1 MSTLADVLE
10 KVESEDHKK
19 VRLYFI
25 TRDIKPGIPKSRKML
40 DKYKFSSFSIE
51 IDENLQKHL
60 HETLLEQISA
70 KADGDKYELVEYEVI
85 DDDTDKVLTYTLD
98 GNKILPF
105 SAAIKDQLSEGV
117 DIKPVTK
124 LHEVRDQIW
133 AYCICVLHDDKVPTF
148 SLRKFFPSKIG
159 VDEPQGGFLDKMAS
173 SFTTYFDT
181 TTTKLQLFRGQ
192 TISFDKRV
200 DCLYLD
206 DRFYIFSKRNFERI
220 VGLEEEFK
228 QVAQA
233 LVDELDALGMIVGL
247 EVISAEIERNPTLLK
262 RLAKLAQRDDYKSLS
277 KERIFKMQEIAE
289 QHGLQLKVENN
300 QLKIEDNKDIDIIL
314 KMLDDYYLES
324 VQTGLNY
331 GSHAKKQ
338 LQPVSTPG
346 R

>member
-1 MSTLADVLE
+1 MFTLADVLE
-10 KVESEDHKK
+10 KVESEDHKR

-25 TRDIKPGIPKSRKML
+25 TRDIKPGIPKTRKVL
-40 DKYKFSSFSIE
+40 DKYRFSSFSIE
-51 IDENLQKHL
+51 IDEELQKHL
-60 HETLLEQISA
+60 HDTLLEQISA
-70 KADGDKYELVEYEVI
+70 KSDGNKYELVEYEVI
-85 DDDTDKVLTYTLD
+85 DDDIDKVLTYTLD
-98 GNKILPF
+98 ENKVLPF

-124 LHEVRDQIW
+124 LDEVRDQIW
-133 AYCICVLHDDKVPTF
+133 AYCIGVLHDDKAPTF

-159 VDEPQGGFLDKMAS
+159 VDEPQGNIFDKAIS
-173 SFTTYFDT
+173 TFTTYFDT
-181 TTTKLQLFRGQ
+181 TTTKLQLFKGQ
-192 TISFDKRV
+192 TINFDKRI

-206 DRFYIFSKRNFERI
+206 DKFYIFSKKNFERI

-233 LVDELDALGMIVGL
+233 VVGELEALGMIIGL
-247 EVISAEIERNPTLLK
+247 EIISAEIERNPTLLK

-277 KERIFKMQEIAE
+277 KERIAKMQEIAE
-289 QHGLQLKVENN
+289 QHGLKLKVEND

-324 VQTGLNY
+324 VQTGLKY

-338 LQPVSTPG
+338 LQPVSTPA